1 MISNEE
7 LMTKAKEVS
16 NNAYCPYSEFPVGA
30 CALFESGS
38 YYIGCNIE
46 NSSYG
51 LALCA
56 ERNAISTA
64 IANGEK
70 TRLIKIAIYSPKS
83 SQCFPCGACRQWI
96 QEFSQGY
103 NAEIILENDNNG
115 IDKYYINDILPYSFK
130 LV

>member
-46 NSSYG
+46 HCSYG
-51 LALCA
+51 
-56 ERNAISTA
+56 
-64 IANGEK
+64 
-70 TRLIKIAIYSPKS
+70 
-83 SQCFPCGACRQWI
+83 
-96 QEFSQGY
+96 
-103 NAEIILENDNNG
+103 
-115 IDKYYINDILPYSFK
+115 
-130 LV
+130 